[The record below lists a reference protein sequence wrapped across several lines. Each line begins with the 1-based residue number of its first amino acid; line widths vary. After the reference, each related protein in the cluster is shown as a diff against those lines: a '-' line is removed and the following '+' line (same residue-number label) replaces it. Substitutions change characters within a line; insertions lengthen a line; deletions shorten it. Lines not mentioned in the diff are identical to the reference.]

1 MKIKFLAIALTITA
15 LSLFGC
21 AKNQTL
27 QSSMSEI
34 TYLYFQG
41 YNNSDEVGS
50 ISVGERE
57 EPYRIDGVHNK
68 TVEFSLIDIEFDED
82 GEEIL
87 ANITINNQESNL
99 QMYFN
104 PLTNSY
110 MADLGYCL
118 QEDDKIEVAFENTV
132 VIFENIGSSFSVNY
146 QTALEIG
153 QTALKDEIESMTDGK
168 NFKGEGYLKILKND
182 FSNFEKLFWAFTIVG
197 QDGNSYNVVIDVN
210 NKDNILKK

>member
-68 TVEFSLIDIEFDED
+68 TVEFSLIDI
-82 GEEIL
+82 L
-87 ANITINNQESNL
+87 
-99 QMYFN
+99 
-104 PLTNSY
+104 PP
-110 MADLGYCL
+110 C
-118 QEDDKIEVAFENTV
+118 K
-132 VIFENIGSSFSVNY
+132 
-146 QTALEIG
+146 
-153 QTALKDEIESMTDGK
+153 
-168 NFKGEGYLKILKND
+168 
-182 FSNFEKLFWAFTIVG
+182 
-197 QDGNSYNVVIDVN
+197 
-210 NKDNILKK
+210 